1 MDKKNVK
8 KYGLF
13 ALLVAG
19 IIAVSSLSSVLIYRA
34 IDNNDKQKQEAQEAE
49 IKNAT
54 TELKAL
60 MEDEDATMEEI
71 EKAFDKYFPKLD
83 KETATGFI
91 DSLAY
96 LTHYNLSIVGELND
110 AELALVYQSLD
121 QDGIYNPELMVDESL
136 KEKLDA
142 IIDYHALI
150 AQVNGEIVVSVDYG
164 YFTDTYGEYMAE
176 DYKAIFDFYEKE
188 QKEDYIDA
196 ETDNLIC
203 EVVLDRITT
212 LDAFIVKY
220 NKSSLKDVYK
230 STRDFYIKEYLG
242 LYSTER
248 VYDDEL
254 KLKDYI
260 LESYKDVAKDK
271 KSPIY
276 EDISNI
282 LKAYE
287 NSGYVRNAEVETL
300 LLSAS
305 NTTQSEYEEIKEQL
319 AE

>member
-1 MDKKNVK
+1 MDKKNGK

-13 ALLVAG
+13 ALLIAG
-19 IIAVSSLSSVLIYRA
+19 IIVVSSLSSVLIYRA

-49 IKNAT
+49 IKDAT
-54 TELKAL
+54 AELKAL
-60 MEDEDATMEEI
+60 MEDEDATIEEI

-142 IIDYHALI
+142 IIEYHALI
-150 AQVNGEIVVSVDYG
+150 AQVNGEIIVAVDYG
-164 YFTDTYGEYMAE
+164 YFVDTYGEYMAE

-196 ETDNLIC
+196 ETDNLMC
-203 EVVLDRITT
+203 DVVLDRITT

-220 NKSSLKDVYK
+220 STSSLKDVYK

-260 LESYKDVAKDK
+260 LESYKKVAKDK
-271 KSPIY
+271 ESPIY
-276 EDISNI
+276 EDISDI